1 MKKVAIVINTSWNIF
16 NFRLNL
22 VKALQARGMEVYAVA
37 PPDEYSARLQEAG
50 CIFVP
55 LQMQSNGSNPANELR
70 VVNKLYQTYKKIQ
83 PDIILHYT
91 IKPNVYGTVAAKM
104 LGIPCINNVSG
115 LGTAFLNNSLVAK
128 VARKLYRFA
137 FRFPN
142 KVFFQNPD
150 DQGLFLRFKLV
161 KKEVC
166 EVIPGSG
173 IDTGRFVSNGRQPGE
188 NPFTFLV
195 ISRLLYD
202 KGIVEYIEAVKLLK
216 EKGITA
222 RFQLLGAPDAGHRRG
237 IPLDLIQEWI
247 DTRAVEYL
255 GTTDDVLPFIQEAD
269 CIVLPSYRE
278 GTPRTLLEAASAAK
292 PIVTTNVPGCKHVV
306 EEDVNGF
313 LCKEKCAQDLAEKM
327 EKMFRLDAAAL
338 ESLGRNSR
346 KIAVEKFDERLV
358 IDRYLVAIQEIA
370 G

>member
-22 VKALQARGMEVYAVA
+22 VKALQAKGMQVYAIA

-55 LQMQSNGSNPANELR
+55 LRLQSNGANPLHELR
-70 VVNKLYQTYKKIQ
+70 VVNWLYQTYKEIK

-115 LGTAFLNNSLVAK
+115 LGTAFLNNTAVAK

-137 FRFPN
+137 FRFPE

-150 DQGLFLRFKLV
+150 DLGLFLRFNLV

-173 IDTGRFVSNGRQPGE
+173 IDTSRFLPNGQSTNKE
-188 NPFTFLV
+188 FTFLV

-202 KGIVEYIEAVKLLK
+202 KGIVEYIDAIKLLK
-216 EKGITA
+216 EKGINA
-222 RFQLLGAPDAGHRRG
+222 RFQLLGAPDPGHNRG
-237 IPLDLIQEWI
+237 IPMTTINEWVKNKE
-247 DTRAVEYL
+247 VEYL
-255 GTTDDVLPFIQEAD
+255 GTTDNVLPYIHNAH
-269 CIVLPSYRE
+269 CVVLPSYRE

-306 EEDVNGF
+306 EDEVNGF
-313 LCKEKCAQDLAEKM
+313 LCKEKDARDLALKM
-327 EKMFRLDAAAL
+327 ERMYRLENTEL
-338 ESLGRNSR
+338 HTLGQNSR
-346 KIAVEKFDERLV
+346 KIAVEKFSEKIV